1 MQKALSTKAEL
12 IEKFLVA
19 AAARGIRGKTNPLY
33 AQVIEY
39 VEPDATSNWGLK
51 TSEVEMHQIHEVASL
66 IQELQAKFTCC
77 DIEPAQFI

>member
-1 MQKALSTKAEL
+1 MRKVPSTKTEL

-19 AAARGIRGKTNPLY
+19 AAARGILWKTSPLY
-33 AQVIEY
+33 PRVIEY

-51 TSEVEMHQIHEVASL
+51 TSEVDVHQIQEVESL
-66 IQELQAKFTCC
+66 IKELQAKFTCC